1 MLSGL
6 AVAVGA
12 LLFLGGFAWG
22 AVLYKPYTVPTDSMA
37 PTIAQGN
44 RVLAQRIDGA
54 DVRRGDVVVFQ
65 DKVWG
70 NLPMVKRVVG
80 TDGDK
85 VSCCDAKGRLTVNGQ
100 PIEEPYLEDGSRPA
114 SPTGFS
120 ATVPEGQLFLL
131 GDHRSDSVD
140 SRVHL
145 ADGGQGSVPRSA
157 VRARVDATAWPM
169 AGWGMLGLAALLRRP
184 ARRHLQPRPA
194 ALGGE
199 VRPGRSSAHPGR
211 CGVRAGGT
219 AAGGAGRARR
229 KGGDGRWM
237 MRPSPGTGRR
247 KAARVILLDPYDRVL
262 LLHGYEP
269 GDPST
274 TWWFTPGGGLEGDE
288 SWEEA
293 ARRELAEETGITE
306 IELGP
311 VLWTRTCSFPFDG
324 SALGP
329 GRALLPGPHGA
340 DADVDG
346 RRDGPGTAQPG
357 GAALVDLRGTA
368 RGP

>member
-1 MLSGL
+1 MARAGHDGDGHGRAGRVLSGL

-169 AGWGMLGLAALLRRP
+169 AGWGMLGRPRSFAALPGGTSSPGPLPWVVRCVL
-184 ARRHLQPRPA
+184 AGA
-194 ALGGE
+194 ALILGG
-199 VRPGRSSAHPGR
+199 
-211 CGVRAGGT
+211 
-219 AAGGAGRARR
+219 AAYGPVARLRAGRAAR
-229 KGGDGRWM
+229 GG
-237 MRPSPGTGRR
+237 
-247 KAARVILLDPYDRVL
+247 KAAMA
-262 LLHGYEP
+262 
-269 GDPST
+269 
-274 TWWFTPGGGLEGDE
+274 GG
-288 SWEEA
+288 
-293 ARRELAEETGITE
+293 
-306 IELGP
+306 
-311 VLWTRTCSFPFDG
+311 
-324 SALGP
+324 
-329 GRALLPGPHGA
+329 
-340 DADVDG
+340 
-346 RRDGPGTAQPG
+346 
-357 GAALVDLRGTA
+357 
-368 RGP
+368 